1 MASSSTYFSPIEL
14 WFLFS
19 QYAPATIIGLPDPT
33 LGFLADEIRE
43 MVSQAQKSL
52 QARGIVQPG
61 TNGGWAIR
69 EPYLGLI
76 RGVASPEHTILV
88 TRQDAGSAEVL
99 QSFHFTAK
107 SILALWENGPG
118 KYLIAEIKQAD
129 EIGDFLLGALLAN
142 VYVQRDEPAV
152 TVSGKNL
159 AKAHA
164 HLENGQGGR
173 VKALFWD
180 SFQDPEQAERFV
192 QAILQPITRLSLIA
206 FLRRD
211 QPELSATRG
220 FSAIAGDE
228 DIWLLTPENE
238 RADIVRVKSV
248 TRMNLEETIHS
259 FLPKQELAR

>member
-1 MASSSTYFSPIEL
+1 MATSTTYFSPIEL

-19 QYAPATIIGLPDPT
+19 QYAPATIIGLSDPT
-33 LGFLADEIRE
+33 LGLLADEIQE

-52 QARGIVQPG
+52 QARDILQPG

-69 EPYLGLI
+69 EPYLELI
-76 RGVASPEHTILV
+76 RGVANPQHTILV
-88 TRQDAGSAEVL
+88 TRQDARSAEVL
-99 QSFHFTAK
+99 QSYHFTAK
-107 SILALWENGPG
+107 SIQALWENKPG
-118 KYLIAEIKQAD
+118 KYSLAEIKQAG
-129 EIGDFLLGALLAN
+129 EISDFLLGALLAN
-142 VYVQRDEPAV
+142 VYIERDELAV

-164 HLENGQGGR
+164 QLEKGQGGR

-206 FLRRD
+206 FLHRD
-211 QPELSATRG
+211 QTELSTTRG
-220 FSAIAGDE
+220 FSAIAGDQ

-238 RADIVRVKSV
+238 RADLVRVKSV
-248 TRMNLEETIHS
+248 TRMDLEETVNS
-259 FLPKQELAR
+259 FLPRQELAR